1 MTLQIKVDPAAVES
15 LIGKAR
21 QVPTERMDNVKDKI
35 YDLYVAT
42 ASWEGEAQK
51 AHEDMRVNVF
61 KTLEKTQ
68 SLMTEIL
75 ATLDTSIEK
84 FEEKDAEISTSF
96 ERRVNNYVEGQ

>member
-1 MTLQIKVDPAAVES
+1 MTLQIIVDPDAVES

-21 QVPTERMDNVKDKI
+21 QVPIERMDNVKEKI
-35 YDLYVAT
+35 NGLNVII

-51 AHEDMRVNVF
+51 AHEDMRVNIF
-61 KTLEKTQ
+61 NTLEKTQ

-84 FEEKDAEISTSF
+84 FDEKDVEISLEF
-96 ERRVNNYVEGQ
+96 ERRVFNYLEK